1 MDEIIN
7 EAIHTDFNKEIV
19 TSRKNNNILILISII
34 VTFTVYNDHCVSCSL
49 GWGSLPGWTLS
60 WGVSFFPTSFFFTG
74 IFPTTLTSLLFTT
87 LTSLLPWRHRS
98 HYLGWEPGWWPHSL
112 HHLNYQACIRPPI
125 EGCQQSCPQSH
136 ALAKGDDVT
145 PDEGQPEGWLTRHTK
160 NRKQSSL

>member
-7 EAIHTDFNKEIV
+7 ETIYTDSNKEIV
-19 TSRKNNNILILISII
+19 TSRKNNNILISII
-34 VTFTVYNDHCVSCSL
+34 VTFTVYNDNCVSCPL

-60 WGVSFFPTSFFFTG
+60 WSVSFFPTSF
-74 IFPTTLTSLLFTT
+74 IFTT

-98 HYLGWEPGWWPHSL
+98 HYLGWESGWWPHSL

-125 EGCQQSCPQSH
+125 EGCQQSCPQSP
-136 ALAKGDDVT
+136 ALAKGDDAP